1 MKTRVFR
8 AAVAACAASLLGFFI
23 HVWGGRYVGDVVS
36 ALMEGKTVVP
46 SWDVRAVAAITSIET
61 GIGVVTTHIL
71 VRRALPGWGIWKRGV
86 GVAVLALAT
95 QGRLFRQG
103 IMDGLIGNPIAVVAL
118 QNGLSWAT
126 WLAVSLA
133 AVLVLDGAAPDRTS
147 RTARPDQM

>member
-8 AAVAACAASLLGFFI
+8 AALAACAASLIGFFT
-23 HVWGGRYVGDVVS
+23 HVFGGRYVTDIVS

-46 SWDVRAVAAITSIET
+46 SWDVRAVAAVTSLET
-61 GIGVVTTHIL
+61 GIGVVLTHVLI
-71 VRRALPGWGIWKRGV
+71 RRALPGWGVWKRGV
-86 GVAVLALAT
+86 CVAALTLAT

-103 IMDGLIGNPIAVVAL
+103 IMDGLIGNPIAVVTL

-126 WLAVSLA
+126 WLAVSLV
-133 AVLVLDGAAPDRTS
+133 AVLILDGAAPDRTS